1 MTVDTKYKSG
11 KSERDEN
18 FPVASRFVA
27 PRFRAPILAF
37 YRFARAADDAADNP
51 TLDAT
56 SKLAILSA
64 LEDTLLGR
72 SDAAGD
78 ALPLRDRI
86 ARAKSYRATRTRPS
100 QSISPGCYEKP
111 I

>member
-51 TLDAT
+51 
-56 SKLAILSA
+56 
-64 LEDTLLGR
+64 
-72 SDAAGD
+72 
-78 ALPLRDRI
+78 
-86 ARAKSYRATRTRPS
+86 RTRRNIEARNS
-100 QSISPGCYEKP
+100 VSS
-111 I
+111 